1 MPQPDHFIPIST
13 DVLLADFCLAEKDS
27 AAAVNPDFNSGLQRL
42 FQLILAL
49 LHMQFH
55 QRSQKLL
62 QSYRPF
68 NPDREVLLGDFQ
80 PSTDRRANFLQQT
93 QKTLIDANYQP
104 LDAEALAQA
113 MQSTSPYGVEIS
125 VDLED
130 FDELLLFYR
139 GTEERFDYRRSWQS
153 LFLKKRKIIT
163 PYFRRL
169 FLLISLKTDE
179 ANVDDACESGVQ
191 PIYTKLFKDIPHSDL
206 EMLFPNSKVKM
217 RLFDKI
223 KIGITGGG
231 GAVGGIA
238 ATITKLS
245 AAVSATSIL
254 FTLLGLAAVLWRQVA
269 KVFSQRTRYMAQ
281 LSSNLY
287 FHNMDNNAGALSYLL
302 TMAEEEEGKEML
314 LAYAML
320 NAANSQGMTLQ
331 QLDEACEAY
340 LLDQYTVVADFEVK
354 DAVEK
359 LKQFGLLVEQGSRL
373 VVIDPITGFQLLDK
387 RWDMLFA

>member
-1 MPQPDHFIPIST
+1 MSTQQPDHFIPVST
-13 DVLLADFCLAEKDS
+13 DVLLADFCS
-27 AAAVNPDFNSGLQRL
+27 ADKNAGSMKADLQRL
-42 FQLILAL
+42 FQLILASV
-49 LHMQFH
+49 HMQFH

-68 NPDREVLLGDFQ
+68 NPDREVVLNDVE
-80 PSTDRRANFLQQT
+80 PTTDKRVDFLQQT
-93 QKTLIDANYQP
+93 QQILIDANYQQ
-104 LDAEALAQA
+104 LDAEMLAQA
-113 MQSTSPYGVEIS
+113 MQLTSPYGVEIS
-125 VDLED
+125 VDLDD

-139 GTEERFDYRRSWQS
+139 GSEERIDYRRSWQS

-163 PYFRRL
+163 PHFRRL
-169 FLLISLKTDE
+169 FLLISLK
-179 ANVDDACESGVQ
+179 ADAVCAGDLCENGVR
-191 PIYTKLFKDIPHSDL
+191 PVYSKLFKDIPYSDL

-231 GAVGGIA
+231 GAVGGVV
-238 ATITKLS
+238 ATVTKLS
-245 AAVSATSIL
+245 AAVSASSIL
-254 FTLLGLAAVLWRQVA
+254 FTLLGLAGILWRQVA

-302 TMAEEEEGKEML
+302 TMAEEEECKEML

-320 NAANSQGMTLQ
+320 NEVNSKGMTLQ

-340 LLDQYTVVADFEVK
+340 LLKQYHVVADFEVQ
-354 DAVEK
+354 DAVDK

-373 VVIDPITGFQLLDK
+373 VVIDPVTGFQRLDK